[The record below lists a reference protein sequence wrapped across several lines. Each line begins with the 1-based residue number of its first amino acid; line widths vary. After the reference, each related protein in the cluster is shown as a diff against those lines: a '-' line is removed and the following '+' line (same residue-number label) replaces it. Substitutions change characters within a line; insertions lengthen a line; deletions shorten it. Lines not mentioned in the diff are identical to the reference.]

1 LMTLSVYLSAE
12 KIAKEEKEESKR
24 KQERKC

>member
-1 LMTLSVYLSAE
+1 MTLSVYLSAE
-12 KIAKEEKEESKR
+12 KIAKEESKKR